1 MPTDLI
7 PTSPL
12 QWGVTGVL
20 LLMVTAFVYALLSG
34 RVVAR
39 QVVEDVRQDS
49 EKRLDQAQEVIQM
62 WKDVAD
68 TRKSVVDTL
77 MPVVTEIRKDQEV
90 ILKASSLFIQQYE
103 SGSGSQ

>member
-1 MPTDLI
+1 MPPELL
-7 PTSPL
+7 PASPL

-49 EKRLDQAQEVIQM
+49 EKRLDQAQEVITM

-68 TRKSVVDTL
+68 TRKSVVDSL
-77 MPVVTEIRKDQEV
+77 LPVLTEMRKDQEI
-90 ILKASSLFIQQYE
+90 ILKASLLFIQQSE
-103 SGSGSQ
+103 SGSGP